1 MLTVTSL
8 QLYRTNMSDAVLLIR
23 DAKLFLTLALF
34 LELTCIKA
42 NAQRANLLSEP
53 TTHTH
58 THRRTYINPVNVH
71 VCRLTETCLEVPVF
85 HTTAR
90 SHG

>member
-34 LELTCIKA
+34 LELTCI
-42 NAQRANLLSEP
+42 
-53 TTHTH
+53 
-58 THRRTYINPVNVH
+58 
-71 VCRLTETCLEVPVF
+71 
-85 HTTAR
+85 
-90 SHG
+90 